1 MLGLCGM
8 GAIIAG
14 AYLRRPTRTRA
25 RVLPAFVLL
34 FSPKQLPAPRATE
47 TPESLARRPQVPTW
61 TQGTALERT
70 RVGVLQTNGQ

>member
-1 MLGLCGM
+1 M

-14 AYLRRPTRTRA
+14 AYLRRPTRKHNA
-25 RVLPAFVLL
+25 RVLPALRSSVLPQTA
-34 FSPKQLPAPRATE
+34 SAPRATE

>member
-1 MLGLCGM
+1 M

-14 AYLRRPTRTRA
+14 AYLRHSTRTHNA